1 MIDDS
6 ARKVALDAAAV
17 ALPST
22 LENRITYLLR
32 RVTEAAGRMANDHL
46 ESLALDTRHYT
57 VLAVVAAGGG
67 SSQRTIAD
75 TLGLDRATVV
85 ALVDKLE
92 SRGLARRVRS
102 RDDRRANA
110 VELTAKGRRALK
122 RADALMEAC
131 EFGFVAALRDEER
144 TQLRDILER
153 LLASN
158 QPPDH
163 R

>member
-6 ARKVALDAAAV
+6 ARKLNLDEAGGE
-17 ALPST
+17 LPST

-32 RVTEAAGRMANDHL
+32 RVTEAAGRMANAHL
-46 ESLALDTRHYT
+46 EPLGVDTRHYT

-85 ALVDKLE
+85 ALVDTLE
-92 SRGLARRVRS
+92 SQGLARRVRS

-110 VELTAKGRRALK
+110 VELTSKGRRVLK

-131 EFGFVAALRDEER
+131 ELSFVAALRDEER
-144 TQLRDILER
+144 TQLRNTLER
-153 LLASN
+153 LLTN
-158 QPPDH
+158 N
-163 R
+163 RE

>member
-6 ARKVALDAAAV
+6 ARKVALDDAGG
-17 ALPST
+17 ALPRT

-32 RVTEAAGRMANDHL
+32 RVTEAAGRMANAHL
-46 ESLALDTRHYT
+46 EPLGVDTRHYT
-57 VLAVVAAGGG
+57 VMAVVAAGGG

-85 ALVDKLE
+85 ALVDALE
-92 SRGLARRVRS
+92 LQGLAKRVRS

-110 VELTAKGRRALK
+110 VELTPKGRRALK

-131 EFGFVAALRDEER
+131 ELSFVAALRDGEAS
-144 TQLRDILER
+144 QLRDILER
-153 LLASN
+153 LLAGN
-158 QPPDH
+158 
-163 R
+163 RG

>member
-6 ARKVALDAAAV
+6 ARKASVDGPGD

-22 LENRITYLLR
+22 LEGRVTYLLR
-32 RVTEAAGRMANDHL
+32 RVTEAAGRMANAHL
-46 ESLALDTRHYT
+46 ETLSLDTRHYT

-85 ALVDKLE
+85 ALVDTLE
-92 SRGLARRVRS
+92 SHRLARRVPS
-102 RDDRRANA
+102 RDDRRAKA

-131 EFGFVAALRDEER
+131 ELSFVATLSDQER
-144 TQLRDILER
+144 RQLRDILER
-153 LLASN
+153 LLAAN
-158 QPPDH
+158 
-163 R
+163 REK

>member
-6 ARKVALDAAAV
+6 ARKAPVQGPGA
-17 ALPST
+17 ALPTT
-22 LENRITYLLR
+22 LEGRITYLLR
-32 RVTEAAGRMANDHL
+32 RVTETAGRMANAHL
-46 ESLALDTRHYT
+46 EPLRLDTRHYT

-85 ALVDKLE
+85 ALVDTLE
-92 SRGLARRVRS
+92 SHRLARRVPS
-102 RDDRRANA
+102 RDDRRAKA

-131 EFGFVAALRDEER
+131 ELSFVATLSDQER
-144 TQLRDILER
+144 RQLRDILER
-153 LLASN
+153 LLAAN
-158 QPPDH
+158 
-163 R
+163 REK

>member
-1 MIDDS
+1 MIRDSTRRVSDD
-6 ARKVALDAAAV
+6 ARG

-22 LENRITYLLR
+22 LDNRVTYLLR
-32 RVTEAAGRMANDHL
+32 RVMESVGRMANTHL
-46 ESLALDTRHYT
+46 EPLGLDTRHYT

-85 ALVDKLE
+85 ALVDTLE
-92 SRGLARRVRS
+92 LHGLARRVRS

-110 VELTAKGRRALK
+110 VELTSRGRRALK

-131 EFGFVAALRDEER
+131 ELSFVAALRDGEAS
-144 TQLRDILER
+144 QLRDILER
-153 LLASN
+153 LLAGN
-158 QPPDH
+158 
-163 R
+163 RG

>member
-1 MIDDS
+1 MIDVS
-6 ARKVALDAAAV
+6 ARKAAHADAGGT
-17 ALPST
+17 LPST

-32 RVTEAAGRMANDHL
+32 RVTEAAGRMANAHL
-46 ESLALDTRHYT
+46 EPLGLDTRHYT

-85 ALVDKLE
+85 ALVDTLE
-92 SRGLARRVRS
+92 SQGLARRVRS

-110 VELTAKGRRALK
+110 VELTRKGRRALQ

-131 EFGFVAALRDEER
+131 ELSFVAALRNEER
-144 TQLRDILER
+144 TQLRDVLER
-153 LLASN
+153 LLAAN
-158 QPPDH
+158 RQ
-163 R
+163 

>member
-1 MIDDS
+1 MIDES
-6 ARKVALDAAAV
+6 ARRLAFDEAGS

-32 RVTEAAGRMANDHL
+32 RVTEVAGRMANAHL
-46 ESLALDTRHYT
+46 TRLGVDTRHYT

-85 ALVDKLE
+85 ALVDTLE
-92 SRGLARRVRS
+92 SQGMARRVRS

-110 VELTAKGRRALK
+110 VELTPKGRRTLK

-131 EFGFVAALRDEER
+131 ELSFVAGLRDEQR
-144 TQLRDILER
+144 RQLRDILEG
-153 LLASN
+153 LLAAN
-158 QPPDH
+158 GP
-163 R
+163 

>member
-6 ARKVALDAAAV
+6 ARKASVDGASR

-22 LENRITYLLR
+22 LEGRVTYLLR
-32 RVTEAAGRMANDHL
+32 RVTEVAGRMANAHL
-46 ESLALDTRHYT
+46 EALSVDTRHYT

-85 ALVDKLE
+85 ALVDTLE
-92 SRGLARRVRS
+92 FQGLARRVRS

-131 EFGFVAALRDEER
+131 ELRFVAALRDEER
-144 TQLRDILER
+144 AQLRDILER
-153 LLASN
+153 LLAA
-158 QPPDH
+158 H
-163 R
+163 REK

>member
-1 MIDDS
+1 MIDNS
-6 ARKVALDAAAV
+6 ARKVTLNEAGG

-32 RVTEAAGRMANDHL
+32 RVTEAAGRMANAHL
-46 ESLALDTRHYT
+46 EPLGVDTRHYT

-85 ALVDKLE
+85 ALVDTLE
-92 SRGLARRVRS
+92 SQGMARRVRS

-110 VELTAKGRRALK
+110 VELTSKGRRTLS
-122 RADALMEAC
+122 RADALMEEC
-131 EFGFVAALRDEER
+131 ERGFVATLRDEER

-153 LLASN
+153 LLAAN
-158 QPPDH
+158 REP
-163 R
+163 

>member
-1 MIDDS
+1 MIDKS
-6 ARKVALDAAAV
+6 ARKVAFDAAGN

-32 RVTEAAGRMANDHL
+32 RVTEAAGRMANAHL
-46 ESLALDTRHYT
+46 EPLGVDTRHYT

-85 ALVDKLE
+85 ALVDTLE
-92 SRGLARRVRS
+92 SQGMARRVRS

-110 VELTAKGRRALK
+110 VELTPKGRRTLK

-131 EFGFVAALRDEER
+131 ELSFVGGLRDEQR
-144 TQLRDILER
+144 MQLRDILER
-153 LLASN
+153 LLAAN
-158 QPPDH
+158 GA
-163 R
+163 

>member
-6 ARKVALDAAAV
+6 ARKVALNDAGG
-17 ALPST
+17 ALPKT

-32 RVTEAAGRMANDHL
+32 RVTEAAGRMANAHL
-46 ESLALDTRHYT
+46 ESLGLDTRHYT

-75 TLGLDRATVV
+75 ILGLDRATVV
-85 ALVDKLE
+85 ALVDALE

-131 EFGFVAALRDEER
+131 ELSFVATLRPEER
-144 TQLRDILER
+144 TQLRASLER
-153 LLASN
+153 LLAANSES
-158 QPPDH
+158 
-163 R
+163 

>member
-6 ARKVALDAAAV
+6 ARKASVDGASG

-22 LENRITYLLR
+22 LEGRVTYLLR
-32 RVTEAAGRMANDHL
+32 RVTEVAGRMANAHL
-46 ESLALDTRHYT
+46 EALSVDTRHYT

-85 ALVDKLE
+85 ALVDTLE
-92 SRGLARRVRS
+92 FHGLARRVRS

-131 EFGFVAALRDEER
+131 ELSFVATLSDQER
-144 TQLRDILER
+144 RQLRDILER
-153 LLASN
+153 LLAAN
-158 QPPDH
+158 
-163 R
+163 REK

>member
-1 MIDDS
+1 MIDES
-6 ARKVALDAAAV
+6 ARKVAPDEAGG

-32 RVTEAAGRMANDHL
+32 RVTEAAGRMANAHL
-46 ESLALDTRHYT
+46 EPLGLDTRHYT
-57 VLAVVAAGGG
+57 VMAVVAAGGG

-92 SRGLARRVRS
+92 SLGVARRVRS

-131 EFGFVAALRDEER
+131 ELSFVAALPDHER

-158 QPPDH
+158 
-163 R
+163 RV